1 MKNPIKMLVVDD
13 DQHIRESLELYL
25 KEKGYEVIGA
35 CNGSLALFHFD
46 HQKPKIVILDIRLP
60 DIDGLE
66 VLRRIK
72 TSNGKVQ
79 VIMITAYQDMETTIT
94 AMKLG
99 ASEYIHKPIDINE
112 LEMVIERMTKTLSLT
127 RRQGDLIEI
136 HGEYKVNNIIGRSN
150 AMKEVFKIIG
160 LVSESKAP
168 ILIQGDSG
176 TGKELI
182 AKVIHCNSLSKN
194 EPFIPINCSALPET
208 LLESELFGHERGAFT
223 GAVTAKRGRF
233 ELAQNGTIF
242 LDEIGEIS
250 ANVQVKF
257 LRFLQDKGF
266 ERLGSENTTFSN
278 ARIIAATNRNLSE
291 LVKAGRFREDLY
303 FRLKVLTIDM
313 PPLRERKSDIP
324 YLVDYILSKINKELH
339 QHVKKVQKGVMS
351 QLMEYD
357 WPGNVRELENVL
369 TRAVLMAK
377 GDVLLQ
383 EYLENFLK
391 RVIPP
396 VKEKALRALSL
407 REVEEKH
414 ILQILSLSNW
424 NKGRTC
430 EILGISRPT
439 LRQKMKLYQI
449 TNHS

>member
-1 MKNPIKMLVVDD
+1 M
-13 DQHIRESLELYL
+13 
-25 KEKGYEVIGA
+25 
-35 CNGSLALFHFD
+35 
-46 HQKPKIVILDIRLP
+46 
-60 DIDGLE
+60 
-66 VLRRIK
+66 
-72 TSNGKVQ
+72 
-79 VIMITAYQDMETTIT
+79 
-94 AMKLG
+94 
-99 ASEYIHKPIDINE
+99 
-112 LEMVIERMTKTLSLT
+112 EMVIERMTKTLSLT
-127 RRQGDLIEI
+127 KLQGDLIEI
-136 HGEYKVNNIIGRSN
+136 HGEYKVNNIVGRSN

-160 LVSESKAP
+160 LVSDSKTS

-182 AKVIHCNSLSKN
+182 AKVIHCNSLSEN

-223 GAVTAKRGRF
+223 GAVTARRGRF

-242 LDEIGEIS
+242 LDEISEIS
-250 ANVQVKF
+250 ANVQVKI
-257 LRFLQDKGF
+257 LRFLQDKKF

-291 LVKAGRFREDLY
+291 LVEAGKFREDLY
-303 FRLKVLTIDM
+303 FRLKVVTIDV

-339 QHVKKVQKGVMS
+339 QHVKKVPKGVMG

-383 EYLENFLK
+383 EYLENPLK
-391 RVIPP
+391 RAIPP

-407 REVEEKH
+407 REVEERH

-424 NKGRTC
+424 NKGRAC